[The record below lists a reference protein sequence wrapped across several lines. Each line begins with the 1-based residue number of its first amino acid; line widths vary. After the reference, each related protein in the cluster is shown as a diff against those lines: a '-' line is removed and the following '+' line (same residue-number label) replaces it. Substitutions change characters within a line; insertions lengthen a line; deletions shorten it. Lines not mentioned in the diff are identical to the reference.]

1 MAAKDISDARNDLGD
16 GGRAGQVRAITRAV
30 TVLRALAESP
40 DGLTLS
46 ETAAQAGLAASTA
59 HRILTTLESER
70 FVRFDAGTGCWHVGV
85 SAFTTGAAFA
95 RTRDVIVL
103 ARPYMRR
110 LMETTGETANIFLE
124 SGGEAVCMA
133 QVESRHSMRALTR
146 VGGRVKMHW
155 SAAGKV
161 MLAYMRP
168 EHARR
173 ILAEHGMPRA
183 TARTR
188 TDPEALFGELAEIRR
203 AGVAVDDEEHA
214 EGLRCAAG
222 PVLNEAGAPVAAIS
236 VSGPKSRIGDERL
249 ANLRDIVGRIT
260 AEVTR
265 DFGGRPPAG

>member
-1 MAAKDISDARNDLGD
+1 MAAKDANTLGGD
-16 GGRAGQVRAITRAV
+16 PGRAGQVRSITRAV
-30 TVLRALAESP
+30 NVLRALAESQ

-46 ETAAQAGLAASTA
+46 ETAQAAGLAASTA
-59 HRILTTLESER
+59 HRMLTTLESER

-85 SAFTTGAAFA
+85 GAFTVGAAFA

-124 SGGEAVCMA
+124 SSGEVVCMA

-155 SAAGKV
+155 SGAGKA
-161 MLAYMRP
+161 MLAHMRP
-168 EHARR
+168 EHVQR
-173 ILAEHGMPRA
+173 ILEEHGMPRA

-188 TDPEALFGELAEIRR
+188 VDAAALMAELEEVR
-203 AGVAVDDEEHA
+203 AIGAAVDDEEHA

-222 PVLNEAGAPVAAIS
+222 AVLNEAGAPVAAIS
-236 VSGPKSRIGDERL
+236 VSGPKSRITDEKL
-249 ANLRDIVGRIT
+249 IQLRETVARI
-260 AEVTR
+260 AQEVTR
-265 DFGGRPPAG
+265 EYGGRPASR

>member
-1 MAAKDISDARNDLGD
+1 MAAKDANADGGSDA
-16 GGRAGQVRAITRAV
+16 GRAGQVRSITRAIS
-30 TVLRALAESP
+30 VLRALAESQ

-46 ETAAQAGLAASTA
+46 ETASAAGLAASTA

-70 FVRFDAGTGCWHVGV
+70 FVRFDPSSGSWHVGV
-85 SAFTTGAAFA
+85 GAFTAGAAFA

-155 SAAGKV
+155 SAAGKA
-161 MLAYMRP
+161 MLAHMRP

-173 ILAEHGMPRA
+173 ILEEHGMPRA

-188 TDPEALFGELAEIRR
+188 IDVEALFGELAEVRR
-203 AGVAVDDEEHA
+203 AGAAVDDEEHA

-222 PVLNEAGAPVAAIS
+222 AVLNEAGAPAAAIS
-236 VSGPKSRIGDERL
+236 VSGPKSRITDERL
-249 ANLRDIVGRIT
+249 EQLRDTVARICR
-260 AEVTR
+260 EVTR
-265 DFGGRPPAG
+265 DYGGRVAD